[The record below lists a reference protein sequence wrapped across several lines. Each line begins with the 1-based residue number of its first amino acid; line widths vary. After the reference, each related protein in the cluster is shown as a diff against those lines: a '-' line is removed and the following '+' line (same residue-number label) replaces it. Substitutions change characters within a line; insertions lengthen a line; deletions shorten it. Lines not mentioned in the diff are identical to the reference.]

1 MQLEE
6 SSYPEIAL
14 HQDLEKKLNY
24 LNALSDF
31 FTHRK
36 LFSFK
41 LQNESSIEKILK
53 KNLLDLEMSLSS
65 EQLAIKNIEL
75 SIELNK
81 REIKEES
88 QNSAALICS
97 KGEHIAFR
105 FGLS

>member
-1 MQLEE
+1 M
-6 SSYPEIAL
+6 
-14 HQDLEKKLNY
+14 EKKLNY

-41 LQNESSIEKILK
+41 LQKESSIEKILK
-53 KNLLDLEMSLSS
+53 KNLVDLETSLNS
-65 EQLAIKNIEL
+65 ELLAIKNIEL

-81 REIKEES
+81 HEINEENE
-88 QNSAALICS
+88 NSAALICS
-97 KGEHIAFR
+97 KGERLAFR